1 MMGTMNP
8 RPLLRAALVVVALV
22 ATLLPAGSATADEK
36 LPVPYSFLPAAILA
50 GATPGA
56 NAPGTN
62 DWSCRPSKR
71 HPRPVVLVHGLIGN
85 RATNWP
91 TYGPLLKNNGYCV
104 FALTY
109 GVKALPEPYKFFG
122 GLDRMQSSARE
133 VKAFVAKVL
142 RRTGAREVDIVGHSE
157 GTVVPAYYVKYLG
170 GARHVKR
177 YVAIAG
183 AYRGTNVAGLATVYS
198 FGKALG
204 LTPAIVD
211 VLEPVFASGPQ
222 LLSGSDFMKKLNRG
236 GSARTPG
243 VSYTNIITRYD
254 ELVMPSS
261 SGTLPGARNILLQ
274 DVCRLDL
281 SDHFQIVSSPVVAAM
296 VLNTLDPAHPR
307 KVPCRLVLPFVGP

>member
-1 MMGTMNP
+1 MT
-8 RPLLRAALVVVALV
+8 RRSTLAVVTLVVALV
-22 ATLLPAGSATADEK
+22 APLVPAGGAAADEK

-50 GATPGA
+50 GAKPGA

-62 DWSCRPSKR
+62 DWSCKPTER

-109 GVKALPEPYKFFG
+109 GVKGLPEPYKFFG

-133 VKAFVAKVL
+133 LKAFVGKVL
-142 RRTGAREVDIVGHSE
+142 RRTGAEEVDIVGHSE
-157 GTVVPAYYVKYLG
+157 GTVVPAYYLKFLG
-170 GARHVKR
+170 GARYVER
-177 YVAIAG
+177 FVAIAG
-183 AYRGTNVAGLATVYS
+183 AFRGTDPAGLATIYA

-204 LTPAIVD
+204 LTPAIVA
-211 VLEPVFASGPQ
+211 VLEPVFASGTQ
-222 LLSGSDFMKKLNRG
+222 LLTGSDFMKNLNRG

-243 VSYTNIITRYD
+243 VSYTNIVTRYD
-254 ELVMPSS
+254 ELVNPYT
-261 SGTLPGARNILLQ
+261 SGTLPRAHNIVVQ

-281 SDHFQIVSSPVVAAM
+281 SDHFQIVSSPIVAAL
-296 VLNTLDPAHPR
+296 VLNTLDPAHRR